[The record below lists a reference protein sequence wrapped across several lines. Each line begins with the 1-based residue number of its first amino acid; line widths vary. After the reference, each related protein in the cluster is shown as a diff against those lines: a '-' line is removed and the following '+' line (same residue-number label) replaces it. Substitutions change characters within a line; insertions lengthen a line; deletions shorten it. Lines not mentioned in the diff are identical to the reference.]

1 MENKNNNEWCKH
13 FKNSFANCSLGDYT
27 LNLGKF
33 ENGDQYRFEI
43 NINLE
48 GLYGH
53 DDGWG
58 EKKININGRGIHE
71 LSLIGEIFAEIAKR
85 IEENTWKCINK
96 S

>member
-58 EKKININGRGIHE
+58 EKKINNQRERVNKKREGIYHRHRHQNAQH
-71 LSLIGEIFAEIAKR
+71 L
-85 IEENTWKCINK
+85 NQC
-96 S
+96 